1 MSNSK
6 RQTVVIAVLI
16 LLIACAGWFAREFN
30 NKQNLNAISTDANLN
45 QENVNFFVESRMG
58 RDNERSA
65 MQQELEKIIG
75 DANQTEESKQAAS
88 TQMMLLLTRGDKENK
103 IETLVRERGYE
114 EALCVIN
121 ENGVE
126 LCVKSLE
133 ELNEEQVN
141 GITDVIVRTTGI
153 APSNIVIR
161 PQK

>member
-30 NKQNLNAISTDANLN
+30 NRQDLNALSTDASES
-45 QENVNFFVESRMG
+45 QESANFFVESRMG
-58 RDNERSA
+58 RDNARSA
-65 MQQELEKIIG
+65 LKQELERIIS
-75 DANQTEESKQAAS
+75 DANQTEEAKQSAS
-88 TQMMLLLTRGDKENK
+88 TQMMMLLARGDKENT

-114 EALCVIN
+114 DALCMID

-126 LCVKSLE
+126 LCVKSDE
-133 ELNEEQVN
+133 ELTAEQVN
-141 GITDVIVRTTGI
+141 AITDVIVRTTGI
-153 APSNIVIR
+153 APSNIVVK